1 MCGIAGIID
10 YEKPLDRGVLER
22 MQAALRHRGPDGQG
36 LRMLPHA
43 GLAHTRLS
51 LLDLARGSQPMHSPD
66 ARYWIVYN
74 GEVYNF
80 RELRRD
86 LRDSWDFSTDCDTEV
101 VLAAWAGRLG
111 VAMPDAVQW
120 HVCLLHL
127 GHAGGKGLA
136 GARPAGYQT
145 RGVDE

>member
-10 YEKPLDRGVLER
+10 YEKPLDRDVLER
-22 MQAALRHRGPDGQG
+22 MQAALRHRGPDEQG

-51 LLDLARGSQPMHSPD
+51 ILDPAGGSQPMCGPD
-66 ARYWIVYN
+66 GRYWIVYN

-86 LRDSWDFSTDCDTEV
+86 LRC
-101 VLAAWAGRLG
+101 
-111 VAMPDAVQW
+111 
-120 HVCLLHL
+120 
-127 GHAGGKGLA
+127 
-136 GARPAGYQT
+136 
-145 RGVDE
+145 